1 MAVRDTS
8 KKPYLQDE
16 DEKIKIGIDLPI
28 RRDSELDGFFA
39 TTSTTIE
46 AVKNNIRNLLQTNE
60 GERFFQPNLGTE
72 IRDTLFE
79 NFSRQTVNIIEDQ
92 VRDTVRAFEPRVG
105 DVGVEVV
112 AIPDNNNFEVK
123 VLFEIRGLEVAPQSF
138 TFILEPSR

>member
-1 MAVRDTS
+1 MSITRKSRAFKDISLSFSPHPIT
-8 KKPYLQDE
+8 K
-16 DEKIKIGIDLPI
+16 DLPVLI
-28 RRDSELDGFFA
+28 NERAIVRS
-39 TTSTTIE
+39 
-46 AVKNNIRNLLQTNE
+46 VRNLVETIPT
-60 GERFFQPNLGTE
+60 ERFFQPNLGTE

-112 AIPDNNNFEVK
+112 AIPDSNSFEVK